1 MRLAG
6 ILLSML
12 EKGTFASSQEL
23 QVLWHRDAAP
33 VKFLITYHRKY
44 GRESHATVYDCIGK
58 KEESLASRDK
68 RQRSGETLPSG
79 KSVIDGGIQVR
90 VSAAHTG
97 TLTLPL
103 FSFSSITT
111 SAIRPYS
118 EHLSTWKKKHCEL
131 LTLLEAAI
139 NNQ

>member
-68 RQRSGETLPSG
+68 RQRSGENTAFG
-79 KSVIDGGIQVR
+79 
-90 VSAAHTG
+90 
-97 TLTLPL
+97 
-103 FSFSSITT
+103 
-111 SAIRPYS
+111 
-118 EHLSTWKKKHCEL
+118 
-131 LTLLEAAI
+131 
-139 NNQ
+139 